1 MPKKKIPKR
10 VLTTANKPKTQ
21 RQRKSQQKKVS
32 RKAPKLPKEKTIG
45 ASDRAKDIKERE
57 TVLNKFY
64 SSKSRINKNG
74 TPIVNKKDFQLL
86 KHIIEAKINPNDP
99 GSPGKVIEKYISKS
113 SDMLAER
120 IRKKMVSDGTKF
132 IKPRRT
138 QLLNGKALPDAVS
151 NGYMVEIKNVEKFSP
166 DETLTQT
173 MLNWKNYKNRK
184 NISKILLAN
193 FYNNRMYRGKL
204 SKTYTKNTN

>member
-74 TPIVNKKDFQLL
+74 TPIVNKKDFQLF
-86 KHIIEAKINPNDP
+86 KHIIEAKINPRDP
-99 GSPGKVIEKYISKS
+99 GSPGKIAEKYINKS
-113 SDMLAER
+113 SEDLAER
-120 IRKKMVSDGTKF
+120 IRKKMVGGETKF
-132 IKPRRT
+132 TKPRRT

-151 NGYMVEIKNVEKFSP
+151 NGYIIEIKNVEKFSF
-166 DETLTQT
+166 DETLAQT
-173 MLNWKNYKNRK
+173 LFNWENYHKK
-184 NISKILLAN
+184 HETTKILLVN
-193 FYNNRMYRGKL
+193 IRENRMYRGKL